1 MRSSRRPQG
10 SSLAPASGQGAQVPH
25 GSLAVQFKL
34 RAGKTAGRLSITEMT
49 LDPHR
54 LAPPHVHAD
63 KDEYTDVAEGTIG
76 VRVAD
81 EECEAA
87 QGCYLVKPRAVAHA
101 FWNPADKLARTV
113 EAIAPAG
120 FEAFFEELAAASAT
134 GDARQTQQRRADLA
148 AKYRLGYFTE
158 LVPALKAKHRLKL
171 IGE

>member
-1 MRSSRRPQG
+1 
-10 SSLAPASGQGAQVPH
+10 LTPASGEGAQVPL
-25 GSLAVQFKL
+25 GGLAVQFKL
-34 RAGKTAGRLSITEMT
+34 RAGQTAGRLSITEMT

-63 KDEYTDVAEGTIG
+63 EDEYTDADAGTIG

-87 QGCYLVKPRAVAHA
+87 QGCYLVKPRGVAHA
-101 FWNPADKLARTV
+101 FWNPTDKLARTV
-113 EAIAPAG
+113 EVIAPAG
-120 FEAFFEELAAASAT
+120 FEAFFEELAAAS

-171 IGE
+171 IGQ